1 MWADA
6 YISSLGQCD
15 KITNEEVLNM
25 TNTTSLLLP
34 TIKKRKCQYFGHV
47 VRARS
52 IQKYYWKAK
61 LKGRED
67 GEDQELPECKNI
79 KEWLGHTY
87 NGCVRRAEYRKSWR
101 SMIADLYQQMEL
113 DDDDEVTLNE

>member
-1 MWADA
+1 MA
-6 YISSLGQCD
+6 
-15 KITNEEVLNM
+15 
-25 TNTTSLLLP
+25 NTTSLLLP

-52 IQKYYWKAK
+52 IQKNYWKAK

-67 GEDQELPECKNI
+67 REDQELPGWKNI

-87 NGCVRRAEYRKSWR
+87 NGCVRRAEDRKSWR
-101 SMIADLYQQMEL
+101 FMIADLY
-113 DDDDEVTLNE
+113 

>member
-1 MWADA
+1 MWADV

-25 TNTTSLLLP
+25 TNTTSLLHVLP

-52 IQKYYWKAK
+52 IQKNYWKAK

-67 GEDQELPECKNI
+67 RKDQELP
-79 KEWLGHTY
+79 G
-87 NGCVRRAEYRKSWR
+87 
-101 SMIADLYQQMEL
+101 
-113 DDDDEVTLNE
+113 